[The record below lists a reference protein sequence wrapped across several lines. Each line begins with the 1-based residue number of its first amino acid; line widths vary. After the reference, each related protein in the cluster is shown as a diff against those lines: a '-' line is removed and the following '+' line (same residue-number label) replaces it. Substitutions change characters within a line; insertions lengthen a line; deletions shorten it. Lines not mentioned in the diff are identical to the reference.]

1 MGSAGARARV
11 LRRPSPPPPRPSLP
25 ARARLSAPLRRCRL
39 YYSVKVL
46 FLLYLQ
52 APQLRGAE
60 FVYNAFLRPLFQRNA
75 PLIEARV
82 SAFRDA
88 GATIARAAGIDLAPA
103 AAAAAG
109 GGADASEPTTAD
121 VFGPSRKEK

>member
-1 MGSAGARARV
+1 M
-11 LRRPSPPPPRPSLP
+11 
-25 ARARLSAPLRRCRL
+25 
-39 YYSVKVL
+39 
-46 FLLYLQ
+46 LYLQ

-82 SAFRDA
+82 TAFRDA

-103 AAAAAG
+103 AAAGAAAA
-109 GGADASEPTTAD
+109 ADAAEPTTAD